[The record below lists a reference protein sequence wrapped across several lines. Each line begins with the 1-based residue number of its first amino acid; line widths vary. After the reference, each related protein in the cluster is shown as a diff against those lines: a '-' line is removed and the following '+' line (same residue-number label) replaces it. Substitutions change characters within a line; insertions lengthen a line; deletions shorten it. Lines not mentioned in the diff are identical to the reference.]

1 MNLDNI
7 ITIACILTPLFLLSI
22 KGYSNGIIIII
33 SILSIYYLVLNNNK
47 EEWRLNKFYFKE
59 NFFLI
64 ITLTSP
70 FISVFISEA
79 LRWNWSSPEFDA
91 PIRLLLVIP
100 LLFVLI
106 RIKTFKRQ
114 VVGILIYEYAI
125 PFSILSAYIGAVFW
139 PATNWGSRLTTYFP
153 DPLTFGYVCSTMATL
168 VIASINMFKSDHYL
182 KVISKLA
189 IGSIGY
195 LLAIKSETRT
205 GMIGVPLCFLI
216 IICIRNYKLNNLP
229 KIISV
234 LFFTIFLY
242 AIILTKIN
250 TGIQEKWV
258 LAIQEILNYKW
269 NEMNVDGSVQMRISF
284 LRMAWYYFTLKP
296 IVGWGDLGWMTMM
309 NSSELLIYASQYTR
323 EFAKNGFHNE
333 IATNMVHFGLGG
345 LISSVAIFFSPLIYF
360 KGKIHNANKDI
371 KGLALLGFLYTLM
384 MFISGMT
391 TEVLSLK
398 FTTSFYGFI
407 IVITVGSIIN
417 IEKNIVMNAD
427 KVN

>member
-284 LRMAWYYFTLKP
+284 LRMAWY
-296 IVGWGDLGWMTMM
+296 
-309 NSSELLIYASQYTR
+309 
-323 EFAKNGFHNE
+323 
-333 IATNMVHFGLGG
+333 
-345 LISSVAIFFSPLIYF
+345 
-360 KGKIHNANKDI
+360 
-371 KGLALLGFLYTLM
+371 
-384 MFISGMT
+384 
-391 TEVLSLK
+391 
-398 FTTSFYGFI
+398 
-407 IVITVGSIIN
+407 
-417 IEKNIVMNAD
+417 
-427 KVN
+427 